1 MRFADEPFQDG
12 VVPRMNK
19 IVGSTDNIGLFCLTR
34 ADTVKEESGRCNPL
48 TTAPASFHV
57 WNPDTSLC
65 SCGVNTE
72 PDIFTGDH
80 FVDVGMIDGYH
91 IILEGLPYGFVVY
104 VELIADVL
112 EEQMA
117 YMDYHCRTLQ
127 EMLRYLVEWSWA
139 YTDLGSTEEV
149 ARTAHGVLVSLE
161 LPDEMRQWVIDTIPF
176 ERLGRF
182 LRGDQDANARTTELI
197 PSLREDIDEWLHDK
211 IVACRKLGEYDD

>member
-1 MRFADEPFQDG
+1 MRFAEERQDG
-12 VVPRMNK
+12 NVAKMHK
-19 IVGSTDNIGLFCLTR
+19 IVGETDNIGLFCLTR
-34 ADTVKEESGRCNPL
+34 AQVISEETGRCAALKTGPM
-48 TTAPASFHV
+48 SFHT
-57 WNPDTSLC
+57 WNEVNQVC
-65 SCGVNTE
+65 SCGLATAPNL
-72 PDIFTGDH
+72 FTGDH
-80 FVDVGMIDGYH
+80 YVEPDMIDGYQV
-91 IILEGLPYGFVVY
+91 ILEGLPYGFVVY

-139 YTDLGSTEEV
+139 YTDLGSTQEV

-182 LRGDQDANARTTELI
+182 LRGDQDANARTTEAI

-211 IVACRKLGEYDD
+211 IVATRSIGEYDD